1 MAAGQA
7 RLLSITARL
16 TNNENT
22 GQSVS
27 YSKQR
32 LADQT
37 QQITNEYNEALEAT
51 KLTVLTGFN
60 GAEANYTD
68 ISYNLMTG
76 LQMADSTKQYIVT
89 DAKGKILVTNDIAKA
104 YEKSNGNYNM
114 FLANLTGATTSKGG
128 KAYSQADITVNK
140 ANEKWVKLDADG
152 KPVEAAAG
160 EAGAYDNNS
169 DTVAAKQK
177 IHDAWDKYFS
187 TVGINLGD
195 NEHDFGFSWTETY
208 TLDEDGNKVYSI
220 GDGYAGYART
230 DENGDYIK
238 DASGNIIYD
247 PINYEGTT
255 DEQRELYDY
264 AMALTEAYLR
274 VNTGDETVPFK
285 VEYNADNYNTA
296 ANAENKTDFTYYK
309 NIFNKMQSSGYFT
322 YK

>member
-1 MAAGQA
+1 MS
-7 RLLSITARL
+7 RITPGSGDL
-16 TNNENT
+16 TPD
-22 GQSVS
+22 
-27 YSKQR
+27 
-32 LADQT
+32 L
-37 QQITNEYNEALEAT
+37 
-51 KLTVLTGFN
+51 
-60 GAEANYTD
+60 
-68 ISYNLMTG
+68 
-76 LQMADSTKQYIVT
+76 
-89 DAKGKILVTNDIAKA
+89 
-104 YEKSNGNYNM
+104 
-114 FLANLTGATTSKGG
+114 
-128 KAYSQADITVNK
+128 
-140 ANEKWVKLDADG
+140 
-152 KPVEAAAG
+152 PVEAAAG

-309 NIFNKMQSSGYFT
+309 NIFNKMHRI
-322 YK
+322 